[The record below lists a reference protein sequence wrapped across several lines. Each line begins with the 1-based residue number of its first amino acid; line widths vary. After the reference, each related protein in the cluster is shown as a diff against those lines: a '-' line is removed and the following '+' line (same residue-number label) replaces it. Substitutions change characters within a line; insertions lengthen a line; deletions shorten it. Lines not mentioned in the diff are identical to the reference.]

1 MGCFAILDTV
11 NVIDPA
17 QAIDVASKTL
27 AAIVS
32 LVGLVVAISQWTRP
46 AVLKRRVKW
55 LYETIEHEQNE
66 ARLESLG
73 SMLRHANASLV
84 AGVLV
89 SGWRFLP
96 LAAFMLLGPV
106 QAFAWARKD
115 ADVWNILGALGG
127 SIVLSATPIRRGVRL
142 LAERYRVAH
151 EYHEGAGPVRRARLG
166 QLNQMEGGTRAEL
179 GFGLAGAL
187 GINGVAVG
195 IALAYLDLVG
205 WGVTVGIV
213 GAALTVVV
221 ALIINGY
228 ARKRV
233 AIYGPWSVGEQH
245 AHY

>member
-1 MGCFAILDTV
+1 MNA
-11 NVIDPA
+11 IDPA
-17 QAIDVASKTL
+17 QAIDAASKTL

-55 LYETIEHEQNE
+55 LYESIEHEENE
-66 ARLESLG
+66 ARLETLG

-89 SGWRFLP
+89 PGWRFLP
-96 LAAFMLLGPV
+96 LAAIMLLGAA

-115 ADVWNILGALGG
+115 ADIWNILGALGL
-127 SIVLSATPIRRGVRL
+127 SLVFSATPIRRGVRL

-151 EYHEGAGPVRRARLG
+151 EYHEGTEPVRRARLG
-166 QLNQMEGGTRAEL
+166 QLNQMEGGTRAE
-179 GFGLAGAL
+179 FVFALAGAL
-187 GINGVAVG
+187 GINAVAVG
-195 IALAYLDLVG
+195 IALAYLDLLG
-205 WGVTVGIV
+205 WGVAVGLTGSTI
-213 GAALTVVV
+213 TVVIAV
-221 ALIINGY
+221 VIHGY

-233 AIYGPWSVGEQH
+233 GIYGPWSVGEDH